1 MNYDKLCNY
10 SGTPTSLNPYRA
22 LESDLKIKLLNNIN
36 ILRDF
41 SECRPRKEKFAV
53 SWTNTL
59 GVRCWHA
66 P

>member
-22 LESDLKIKLLNNIN
+22 LEPDLKSKLLNNIN

-41 SECRPRKEKFAV
+41 SECRPRKGKFAV
-53 SWTNTL
+53 S
-59 GVRCWHA
+59 
-66 P
+66 